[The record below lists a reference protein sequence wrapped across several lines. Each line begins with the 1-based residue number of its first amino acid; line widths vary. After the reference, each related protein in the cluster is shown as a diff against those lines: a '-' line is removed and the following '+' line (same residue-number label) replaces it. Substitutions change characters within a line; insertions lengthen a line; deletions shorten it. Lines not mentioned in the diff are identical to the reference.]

1 MAFTTNGV
9 LNTVVDRYMSGLAS
23 VSDNWSLTVD
33 RKSAN
38 AAALR
43 LPAMTALGSVPT
55 WNGTAD
61 LSSTAT
67 AVDEYNTTGITLTA
81 QQYGAQIAISRLD
94 AENVPEAVSYAAQKL
109 GFAVANTYAE
119 VVFGKW
125 NNAFGSVKTGDDKAL
140 FATDHPMASGTRSNK
155 LTSALDSSALMA
167 AVKLSRQ
174 FKSYDGAP
182 YDLTAAGFYLVVP
195 PALEEAA
202 HQAIRSTYTLV
213 NTGGTNT
220 SAQGLNNVS
229 GNFFSPA
236 DIIVSP
242 HINFDNDWFVVSKA
256 ESPMV
261 FWERLAP
268 QIRIT
273 ESEDDLKRKLTIDFA
288 IACDAK
294 ADPAVAIGSEV
305 S

>member
-43 LPAMTALGSVPT
+43 LPAMTALGSIPT
-55 WNGTAD
+55 WDGTAD
-61 LSSTAT
+61 LSSSAT

-94 AENVPEAVSYAAQKL
+94 AENVPESVSYAAQKL

-125 NNAFGSVKTGDDKAL
+125 NNAFGSVKTGDDIAL
-140 FATDHPMASGTRSNK
+140 FASNHAKSGGTRSN
-155 LTSALDSSALMA
+155 LLSSALDPAGLMA

-174 FKSYDGAP
+174 FVSYDGAP
-182 YDLTAAGFYLVVP
+182 YDLTAGGFYLVVP
-195 PALEEAA
+195 PSLEEAA
-202 HQAIRSTYTLV
+202 HQAIRSTYTL
-213 NTGGTNT
+213 TNAT
-220 SAQGLNNVS
+220 DTAAQGLNNVS

-242 HINFDNDWFVVSKA
+242 HINYNNDWFIVSKV

-268 QIRIT
+268 QIRLT
-273 ESEDDLKRKLTIDFA
+273 QGEDDLKQKLTIDFA

-294 ADPAVAIGSEV
+294 ADPAVAIGSLV